1 MSKSNK
7 QCLLIGVFVLLV
19 NMLSAQGFKS
29 EEVIFQA
36 KGDTISFGA
45 TITSPKEKGSYPAVV
60 LVSGTGPQNRDCE
73 MAGQPLFAQ
82 IATYLS
88 ARGYV
93 VLRMDDRGV
102 GKTTGNYMMATT
114 ADFAKDALQAVDYL
128 KNYPNVDT
136 KRIGLLGHSEGGAAI
151 SIAAAQSKDV
161 SFLVSLAGLA
171 TSGLE
176 SLFLQNESLVNNSPL
191 TPVDK
196 KRSNEINRLMFAVAY
211 QYAESDSL
219 ENRLNETFNYWK
231 EKDNIYFATLGIE
244 HDHFRFPIWS
254 YVQQAIGP
262 WYRYFVRYN
271 AQMVLSHVDVPILAI
286 NGDKDLFVDPVNL
299 DCWKNYSKSGQ
310 EGRVTTKLLPNV
322 NHLMQACKTCDVR
335 EYSTLGAMPDSTL
348 VTIIDWLDTTNGIT
362 R

>member
-1 MSKSNK
+1 MKILK
-7 QCLLIGVFVLLV
+7 GILLLALFALLSPFVAAQNFKAEDVVFHAVH
-19 NMLSAQGFKS
+19 
-29 EEVIFQA
+29 
-36 KGDTISFGA
+36 DTISFGA
-45 TITSPKEKGSYPAVV
+45 TITSPKESGKYPALV

-82 IATYLS
+82 IAAHLS
-88 ARGYV
+88 GQGYI

-102 GKTTGNYMMATT
+102 GKTTGNYMAATT
-114 ADFAKDALQAVDYL
+114 ADFANDALEAVDYL
-128 KNYPNVDT
+128 KKHPQVDT
-136 KRIGLLGHSEGGAAI
+136 SKIGLLGHSEGGAAI
-151 SIAAAQSKDV
+151 AIAASKSNNI

-176 SLFLQNESLVNNSPL
+176 SLFLQNESLVNNSPM
-191 TPVDK
+191 TVIDK

-219 ENRLNETFNYWK
+219 ESKLNATYNYWK

-254 YVQQAIGP
+254 YVQQAVGP

-271 AQMVLSHVDVPILAI
+271 SQMVLSHVDVPILAL
-286 NGDKDLFVDPVNL
+286 NGDKDLFVTPVNL
-299 DCWKNYSKSGQ
+299 QYWATYSLSGQ
-310 EGRVTTKLLPNV
+310 QGKVTTKLLPQV
-322 NHLMQACKTCDVR
+322 NHLMQECKTCDTK
-335 EYSTLGAMPDSTL
+335 EYRNLGPMPESTLN
-348 VTIIDWLDTTNGIT
+348 IILNWLDNTNKIV